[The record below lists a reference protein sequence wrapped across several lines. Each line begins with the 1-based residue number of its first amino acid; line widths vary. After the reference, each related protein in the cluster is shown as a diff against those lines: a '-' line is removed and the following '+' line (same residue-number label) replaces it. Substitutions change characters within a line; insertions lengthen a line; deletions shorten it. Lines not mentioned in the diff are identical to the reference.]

1 MPAPPAPTDPDGGPG
16 DSGRKSLL
24 AEGTAAG
31 LMFLTAPAAGYF
43 LGKWISQALHLPAAL
58 AWIGAALGL
67 AAAFVHLVRL
77 SARVSR

>member
-1 MPAPPAPTDPDGGPG
+1 
-16 DSGRKSLL
+16 
-24 AEGTAAG
+24 
-31 LMFLTAPAAGYF
+31 MFLTAPLAGYF